1 MTNTEH
7 ITSPEPSTPL
17 LSESQLRTLEGAMP
31 PDGDIAKVA
40 DVFSLLG
47 DPGRVR
53 ILAALLGR
61 RMRVRDLAVIVHQS
75 ESSVSH
81 ALRLLRAHQVVSVT
95 RAGREAHY
103 QLADAHVRSLLELAL
118 CHAGHSSYVANCN
131 DHGSHSEHPAS
142 H

>member
-1 MTNTEH
+1 MTTTPTDE
-7 ITSPEPSTPL
+7 TALVSEPK
-17 LSESQLRTLEGAMP
+17 LRELEDSMP
-31 PDGDIAKVA
+31 PDADIEKVA

-53 ILAALLGR
+53 ILAALLGG

-95 RAGREAHY
+95 RVGREAHY

-118 CHAGHSSYVANCN
+118 CHAGHSSYVANCKG
-131 DHGSHSEHPAS
+131 H
-142 H
+142 